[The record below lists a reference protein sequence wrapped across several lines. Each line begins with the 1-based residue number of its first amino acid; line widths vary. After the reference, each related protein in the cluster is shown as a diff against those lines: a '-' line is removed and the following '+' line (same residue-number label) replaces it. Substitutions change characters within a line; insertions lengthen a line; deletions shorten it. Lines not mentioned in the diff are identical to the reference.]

1 MNNKIELEADSF
13 SSSQVQ
19 SKIWLV
25 SALETVTNKNL
36 IKKNNYKIWILAGWY
51 GITNFILRTRNN
63 MSVLEVRSF
72 DLDPSCEP
80 TANQINNLWHWQGWQ
95 FKAETVD
102 INGLDYS
109 APPDIVINS
118 SVEHVDQDRWFEIIP
133 KGTLV
138 CLQASDL
145 DHEDHISIYKSLEDL
160 IQRFPMEILYQ
171 GVKRFEYDDHGF
183 NRYMIIGFK

>member
-1 MNNKIELEADSF
+1 MNNKINLEADAF
-13 SSSQVQ
+13 SSSQIQ

-25 SALETVTNKNL
+25 SILESITNKHFS
-36 IKKNNYKIWILAGWY
+36 KKTNYKIWILAGWY

-63 MSVLEVRSF
+63 IPASEVRSF
-72 DLDPSCEP
+72 DLDFSCEP
-80 TANQINNLWHWQGWQ
+80 IANQINNLWHWQKWQ
-95 FKAETVD
+95 FKAETID
-102 INGLDYS
+102 INNLDYS
-109 APPDIVINS
+109 NPPDIVINS
-118 SVEHVDQDRWFEIIP
+118 SVEHIDQNLWFEIIP

-160 IQRFPMEILYQ
+160 IERFSLEVLYQ

>member
-25 SALETVTNKNL
+25 SMLENVADKHL
-36 IKKNNYKIWILAGWY
+36 FKKTNYKIWILAGWY

-63 MSVLEVRSF
+63 ISIHEVRSF
-72 DLDPSCEP
+72 DSDPSCEP
-80 TANQINNLWHWQGWQ
+80 VANQINNLWHWQGWQ

-102 INGLDYS
+102 INDLDYS
-109 APPDIVINS
+109 DPPDIVINS

-145 DHEDHISIYKSLEDL
+145 EHEDHISIYKSLEDL

-171 GVKRFEYDDHGF
+171 GVKRFEYDDYGF